1 MIYWLKREWL
11 KYSLRVLA
19 HRRAE
24 LRVIVEREYAL
35 IEQDELALNQR
46 LRELQSD
53 RLNRGFV

>member
-11 KYSLRVLA
+11 KYCLRVLA

-24 LRVIVEREYAL
+24 LRVIVEREHAM
-35 IEQDELALNQR
+35 IDQDELAINQR

-53 RLNRGFV
+53 RLHQGIV